1 MADVRHD
8 FVLHERPNLVV
19 GKEAMQPA
27 QMLAQLARDGA
38 AMLSA
43 ANDLHAPVPTCPGWT
58 VRDVLLH
65 TGEVYAHKTAIV
77 AGDSAGPPQPWP
89 PARQIRDE
97 REWFDEQL
105 HALIE
110 TLRRHQPTSH
120 VWTWY
125 TPDQTVRFWVR
136 RMMHETVIHR
146 ADVELAAG
154 PPTAVGDTVA
164 LDGIDELL
172 ECFLCFNAEAYATA
186 AGHGERVTVRAAD
199 QVWTVTLAPGR
210 AILSREP
217 VADPDGRLSGPPS
230 DLLLAL
236 WNRLPY
242 TSLRTSGDA
251 ALAVVRA
258 AVAATT
264 Q

>member
-1 MADVRHD
+1 MR
-8 FVLHERPNLVV
+8 
-19 GKEAMQPA
+19 PA
-27 QMLAQLARDGA
+27 QMLAQLAHDGA
-38 AMLSA
+38 AMLAA
-43 ANDLHAPVPTCPGWT
+43 ANDLDAAVPTCPGWT

-77 AGDSAGPPQPWP
+77 AGDLAAPPQPWP
-89 PARQIRDE
+89 PGWQIGDE

-110 TLRRHQPTSH
+110 TLRRHRPAGR

-125 TPDQTVRFWVR
+125 TPDQTVGFWVR
-136 RMMHETVIHR
+136 RTMHETVIHR
-146 ADVELAAG
+146 ADVESAAG
-154 PPTAVGDTVA
+154 PPAAVGDAVA

-172 ECFLCFNAEAYATA
+172 ECFLCFHAEAYATA
-186 AGHGERVTVRAAD
+186 AGNGERVTVRTAGGA
-199 QVWTVTLAPGR
+199 WTVALGPDR
-210 AILSREP
+210 ASLSREG
-217 VADPDGRLSGPPS
+217 VADADGTLSGPPS
-230 DLLLAL
+230 DVLLAL

-242 TSLRTSGDA
+242 TSVETSGDA
-251 ALAVVRA
+251 ALAVLRA